1 MWADGVDVA
10 AGGGVGE
17 GEGEGEGG
25 GEAETLTGLFNVAR
39 LQNSRK

>member
-10 AGGGVGE
+10 AGGGV